1 MDNSRES
8 IHFQEMPLPPFRQAH
23 MTFLANYVYF
33 SKNID
38 EGEKAEAESEGCKIL
53 LGLLW
58 FQGPFKVIC
67 DGTFVHHL
75 LVNRLTPADTALV
88 NTLGAT
94 VKIFTT
100 RCVLAE
106 LKSLGDSYSKSLNAA
121 RSLIIARCEHEK
133 RKSALACITE
143 VIGENN
149 PEHFIVATQAT
160 ELRKK
165 FQEDSIPGVPVI
177 YGLRNALFLEQ
188 PSAFQHQFAK
198 TAEEQRSHMTKLDY
212 KMLSLTKKN
221 SVAIEEAIDSS
232 DANEGKEDHILE
244 MQAMKTSI
252 KRKRSDV
259 KDIVQFK
266 RKITK
271 GSNPLSCKK
280 KKMRGNINASLGK
293 ERQNVDDTTR
303 NRSQKRK
310 RSRKRKNAKAI
321 V

>member
-1 MDNSRES
+1 MIVLKPPICYHNGQLSR
-8 IHFQEMPLPPFRQAH
+8 IHSLSRMPLPPFRQAH
-23 MTFLANYVYF
+23 LTFLADYVYF
-33 SKNID
+33 SKNMRVKRQKRNRRAVRFYSACFGFR
-38 EGEKAEAESEGCKIL
+38 E
-53 LGLLW
+53 
-58 FQGPFKVIC
+58 PFKVIC

-106 LKSLGDSYSKSLNAA
+106 LKSLGDSYSESLNAA
-121 RSLIIARCEHEK
+121 RSLITARCEHEK

-149 PEHFIVATQAT
+149 PEHIIVATQDT

-165 FQEDSIPGVPVI
+165 FQE
-177 YGLRNALFLEQ
+177 

-244 MQAMKTSI
+244 MQALKTSI

-280 KKMRGNINASLGK
+280 KKIRGTINASLGK
-293 ERQNVDDTTR
+293 ERQNVDDNTR

-310 RSRKRKNAKAI
+310 RSRKRKNAEAI